1 MGTYTSFDFTF
12 SLKFEMAEGKE
23 HGGIVIVGHVDAGK
37 STTTGHLLFEL
48 GGMSERDL
56 DKLRK
61 EADAQGK
68 GSFAFAYFMDK
79 QKDERERGVTISC
92 TTKEFF
98 TEKYHYSII
107 DAPGHRDFIKN
118 MISGAA
124 QADVALLM
132 VPANAGGFE
141 TSIARGNH
149 KKGEVQGQTRQ
160 HARLCHLLGI
170 EQLIVGVNKMDEKSC
185 NWSEARF
192 NEIKGEVEKMLT
204 KIGYKT
210 KKIPFIPMSG
220 FLGVN
225 LTDKGNEIRDK
236 EMPWYKGWSCTIK
249 KKKISGMTLLEALNT
264 VAKPPKRDK
273 KKPFRMP
280 VSGVYKIKGVG
291 DVITGRLEQGILKP
305 NEVVRFAPSGIEGK
319 AFTIE
324 MHHKNVALAQVG
336 DNVGVNVKGLPKE
349 NMPKVGDVMSVE
361 GADGDDDPPKAAET
375 FRAAV
380 FVQDHPGQLKSASA
394 DGKGGFTPSIHVR
407 TAKAPCQLMK
417 ILWKRGKSTSNVK
430 VEDPKFIEAGDEA
443 EVIFKPKMPLC
454 VDAYDVC
461 KPLGRMAAMDSNSLI
476 MLGRVLESTKKED

>member
-1 MGTYTSFDFTF
+1 MGT
-12 SLKFEMAEGKE
+12 
-23 HGGIVIVGHVDAGK
+23 
-37 STTTGHLLFEL
+37 
-48 GGMSERDL
+48 
-56 DKLRK
+56 
-61 EADAQGK
+61 
-68 GSFAFAYFMDK
+68 
-79 QKDERERGVTISC
+79 
-92 TTKEFF
+92 
-98 TEKYHYSII
+98 II

-132 VPANAGGFE
+132 VPASTGGFE
-141 TSIARGNH
+141 TSIAKGNR

-185 NWSEARF
+185 NWSKDRF
-192 NEIKGEVEKMLT
+192 EEIKGEVEKMLT

-225 LTDKGNEIRDK
+225 LTDKGNSIRDEK
-236 EMPWYKGWSCTIK
+236 MPWYKGWKVSIK
-249 KKKISGMTLLEALNT
+249 KEKIEGKTLYDALEN

-291 DVITGRLEQGILKP
+291 DVITGRIEQGTLKP
-305 NEVVRFAPSGIEGK
+305 GCNVGFAPTGCGGK
-319 AFTIE
+319 LFSIE
-324 MHHKNVALAQVG
+324 MHHKSVESAGPG
-336 DNVGVNVKGLPKE
+336 DNVGINVKGLPKE
-349 NMPKVGDVMSVE
+349 NMPKVGDVCFIDGE
-361 GADGDDDPPKAAET
+361 DGDDSPPAAAQESK
-375 FRAAV
+375 AAV
-380 FVQDHPGQLKSASA
+380 FVQDHPGQLRCAN
-394 DGKGGFTPSIHVR
+394 DQGKGGFTPSIHVR
-407 TAKAPCQLMK
+407 TAKAPCQMMK

-430 VEDPKFIEAGDEA
+430 VEFPAFIEAGDEA
-443 EVIFKPKMPLC
+443 KVIFMPKMPLC

-476 MLGRVLESTKKED
+476 MLGRVLEATKKED

>member
-1 MGTYTSFDFTF
+1 
-12 SLKFEMAEGKE
+12 MAEGKP
-23 HGGIVIVGHVDAGK
+23 HLGIVIVGHVDAGK

-48 GGMSERDL
+48 GGMDERTL
-56 DKLRK
+56 DKLK
-61 EADAQGK
+61 KQAEAEGK

-79 QKDERERGVTISC
+79 QKDERARGVTISC

-132 VPANAGGFE
+132 VPANTGGFE
-141 TSIARGNH
+141 TSIAKGNR

-185 NWSEARF
+185 NWSKDRYD
-192 NEIKGEVEKMLT
+192 EIKGEVEKMLT

-225 LTDKGNEIRDK
+225 LTDKGNAIREEK
-236 EMPWYKGWSCTIK
+236 MSWYKGWEVKIK
-249 KKKISGMTLLEALNT
+249 KEKVKGMTLYDALEN
-264 VAKPPKRDK
+264 VAKPPKRDT

-291 DVITGRLEQGILKP
+291 DVITGRIEQGFLKP
-305 NEVVRFAPSGIEGK
+305 KESVGFAPSGITGTC
-319 AFTIE
+319 FTIE
-324 MHHKNVALAQVG
+324 MHHKNVDEANTG
-336 DNVGVNVKGLPKE
+336 DNVGVNVKGLPKD
-349 NMPKVGDVMSVE
+349 NLPKVGDVMYNEAES
-361 GADGDDDPPKAAET
+361 ADTKPKQVAEFT
-375 FRAAV
+375 VMA
-380 FVQDHPGQLKSASA
+380 FVSDHPGQLKHAKKKG
-394 DGKGGFTPSIHVR
+394 DEWVGGFTPTIHVR
-407 TAKAPCQLMK
+407 TGKAPCQMREIK
-417 ILWKRGKSTSNVK
+417 WKMGKSTGNTK
-430 VEDPKFIEAGDEA
+430 VENPPFVESGDSA
-443 EVIFKPKMPLC
+443 EIVLAPKMPFVC
-454 VDAYDVC
+454 SPYDQC
-461 KPLGRMAAMDSNSLI
+461 KPLGRMAAMDSNSLV
-476 MLGRVLESTKKED
+476 MLGKITNVVWKEE

>member
-1 MGTYTSFDFTF
+1 MSDATD
-12 SLKFEMAEGKE
+12 GKD
-23 HGGIVIVGHVDAGK
+23 HLGLVIVGHVDAGK

-48 GGMSERDL
+48 GGMSDRVL

-61 EADAQGK
+61 EAEAQGK

-170 EQLIVGVNKMDEKSC
+170 EQLIVGINKMDEKSC
-185 NWSEARF
+185 NWSEARYK
-192 NEIKGEVEKMLT
+192 EIKTEVDKMLT

-225 LTDKGNEIRDK
+225 LTDKGNAVRDEK
-236 EMPWYKGWSCTIK
+236 MSWYKGWNCTIK
-249 KKKISGMTLLEALNT
+249 KKKLSGMTLLHALNT

-291 DVITGRLEQGILKP
+291 DVITGRLEQGVLKP

-324 MHHKNVALAQVG
+324 MHHKNVDLAQVG
-336 DNVGVNVKGLPKE
+336 DNVGVNVKGLPKD
-349 NMPKVGDVMSVE
+349 NLPKVGDVMYVASE
-361 GADGDDDPPKAAET
+361 DEKTMPQQIGEFTAS
-375 FRAAV
+375 V
-380 FVQDHPGQLKSASA
+380 FVADHPGQLKPANKKG
-394 DGKGGFTPSIHVR
+394 DEWVGGFTPTIHIR
-407 TAKAPCQLMK
+407 TAKSPCQMREIK
-417 ILWKRGKSTSNVK
+417 WKMGKSTGNAK
-430 VEDPKFIEAGDEA
+430 VESPPFVEAGDSA
-443 EVIFKPKMPLC
+443 EVIFCPKMPFVC
-454 VDAYDVC
+454 DSYDNC

-476 MLGRVLESTKKED
+476 MLGKVTAVVAKPPKGK